1 MCRATKP
8 ATPPEE
14 RTVRAAI
21 TLATDTPTLIADD
34 VELDAPHADEVRV
47 SIDSCGLCHSDLSYI
62 DGVLPGTFPMVLG
75 HEAAGVVT
83 EVGPGVTTVTEGQR
97 VVMSFR
103 PACKRCYWCI
113 RGEESLC
120 AEGTKLLNG
129 RLSDGGT
136 RLSRDGQELMRGLV
150 VAGFAEQTVVPVSA
164 VTALPDDIPLHIAAL
179 IGCAVQTGLGAVF
192 NTAQVEVGATVMVT
206 GLGGIGMSIVQ
217 GAAIAGAAI
226 VIGVDPVASR
236 RELALRLGATAVVDP
251 ADADPV
257 AVAREATNG
266 IGVDYAFDAV
276 GRAELVEQLMKL
288 TRNGGTTVM
297 VGVPG
302 PSEVVK
308 VRGLV
313 HNLYE
318 KKLIG
323 CYLGSARQERD
334 IDRAI
339 RLWRAGRLDLEGM
352 ISEQVG
358 LADLDRAA
366 EAMRVGDGLRWVIKP
381 AV

>member
-1 MCRATKP
+1 M
-8 ATPPEE
+8 
-14 RTVRAAI
+14 RAAI
-21 TLATDTPTLIADD
+21 TVATGVPTVIADD
-34 VELDAPHADEVRV
+34 VVLDAPRADEVRV
-47 SIDSCGLCHSDLSYI
+47 RIDSCGLCHSDLSYI
-62 DGVLPGTFPMVLG
+62 DGVLPGSFPMVLG
-75 HEAAGVVT
+75 HEAAGIVT
-83 EVGPGVTTVTEGQR
+83 ELGPGVTSVAEGQR
-97 VVMSFR
+97 VVLSFR
-103 PACKRCYWCI
+103 PPCKRCYWCI

-136 RLSRDGQELMRGLV
+136 RLSRDGAELMRGLV
-150 VAGFAEQTVVPVSA
+150 VAGFAEETVVPAAA
-164 VTALPDDIPLHIAAL
+164 VTTLPDDIPLQVAAL

-192 NTAQVEVGATVMVT
+192 NTAQVEIGATVMVT

-217 GAAIAGAAI
+217 GAAIAGAAVI
-226 VIGVDPVASR
+226 IGVDPVAGR
-236 RELALRLGATAVVDP
+236 RELALRLGATAVLDP
-251 ADADPV
+251 GEADPV
-257 AVAREATNG
+257 AAAREATAG

-302 PSEVVK
+302 PSETVK

-339 RLWRAGRLDLEGM
+339 RLWRSGRLDLDGM

-366 EAMRVGDGLRWVIKP
+366 DAMRAGDGLRWIVRP
-381 AV
+381 AQ